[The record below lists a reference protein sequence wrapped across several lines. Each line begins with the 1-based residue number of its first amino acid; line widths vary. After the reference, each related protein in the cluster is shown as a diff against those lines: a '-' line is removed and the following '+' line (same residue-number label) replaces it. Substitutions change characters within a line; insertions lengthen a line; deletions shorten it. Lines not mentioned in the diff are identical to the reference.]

1 MAVFRFLS
9 AVFLMAATISII
21 VDATPQIYGAGVFQ
35 ATSLGDQWKELSPKS
50 LEAAEHTATAAM
62 PAWVWTGVIGPVL
75 AIPTALFFGALA
87 AGCGYVGRRRRTVRV
102 FVN

>member
-9 AVFLMAATISII
+9 AVFMLVAVISVV
-21 VDATPQIYGAGVFQ
+21 VDATPQIYGAGTFH

-50 LEAAEHTATAAM
+50 LDAAEKTVAGVA
-62 PAWVWTGVIGPVL
+62 PWAWDGLIQPVL

-87 AGCGYVGRRRRTVRV
+87 LIAGYAGRRRRTVRV